1 MCPKLIRWIKPILL
15 KMFTKTH
22 FSNSYFNLIL
32 AAAIV
37 AGALFVSYALIA
49 QALSKDDIV
58 YPAAELNG
66 CKNEAECRAFCDDP
80 ANIEVCVAFAKK
92 YSLISEEE
100 AGRADKFIAAG
111 AKGPGG
117 CDSAASCETYC
128 NDISRMDECLAFAE
142 RTGLMPPNELEEARK
157 VQAALK
163 SGATLPGGCR
173 NKNECETYC
182 ENPDNMEACIAFGEA
197 AGFIPPDE
205 LEEARKVLVAIKAG
219 AKPPPCRGKA
229 ACDSYCRV
237 PENMESC
244 LAFAESAGLIPE
256 NELQDAKKMLQA
268 IKKGVK
274 PPACGSREEC
284 DVYCSEDAHFEECL
298 NFAEAA
304 GFIAPEEVEMA
315 RKTGGKGPGNCKG
328 REECESFCQDPAN
341 QETCFNFA
349 KDHGLLKEEDLKR
362 MEEGKQQIL
371 QSIENAP
378 PEVKTCLESVVDIE
392 GIRSGTVMPREDIGQ
407 AMQRCFEQF
416 MPKPGEFGPPGEGQ
430 VPPEGFNSPE
440 GFRPPE
446 GFEGQ
451 FLQTGEHTEGF
462 RPPEGSGEQFQ
473 QEYQRQ
479 YEQQYQQQYQQEYQ
493 RQYEQ
498 QYQQQYQQQE
508 QQFQQQL

>member
-1 MCPKLIRWIKPILL
+1 MCPKLIRWTKPILL

-117 CDSAASCETYC
+117 CDSAASCESYC

-173 NKNECETYC
+173 NKNECESYC
-182 ENPDNMEACIAFGEA
+182 ENADHM
-197 AGFIPPDE
+197 
-205 LEEARKVLVAIKAG
+205 EEARKVLIAVKAG
-219 AKPPPCRGKA
+219 AKPPPCRGKQ
-229 ACDSYCRV
+229 ACESYCSE
-237 PENMESC
+237 PTNFESC
-244 LAFAESAGLIPE
+244 IAFAEAAGLIPAE
-256 NELQDAKKMLQA
+256 ELADAKKMLVA
-268 IKKGVK
+268 IQKGVK
-274 PPACGSREEC
+274 PPACRGKAEC
-284 DVYCSEDAHFEECL
+284 EAYCSDESHFDECL

-315 RKTGGKGPGNCKG
+315 RKTGGKGPGDCKG
-328 REECESFCQDPAN
+328 REQCEAFCQDPAN
-341 QETCFNFA
+341 
-349 KDHGLLKEEDLKR
+349 
-362 MEEGKQQIL
+362 
-371 QSIENAP
+371 S
-378 PEVKTCLESVVDIE
+378 
-392 GIRSGTVMPREDIGQ
+392 
-407 AMQRCFEQF
+407 
-416 MPKPGEFGPPGEGQ
+416 
-430 VPPEGFNSPE
+430 
-440 GFRPPE
+440 
-446 GFEGQ
+446 
-451 FLQTGEHTEGF
+451 
-462 RPPEGSGEQFQ
+462 
-473 QEYQRQ
+473 
-479 YEQQYQQQYQQEYQ
+479 
-493 RQYEQ
+493 
-498 QYQQQYQQQE
+498 
-508 QQFQQQL
+508 